1 MRKVLGRLCL
11 ALALAT
17 VSTVAAVAAAA
28 DPIADAVGNTNRTSE
43 ERLRDEFRH
52 PIQTLRF
59 LGVEPDMKIAEIW
72 PGGGWY
78 TQILAPLVAEKGK
91 LYAAHFYVDENS
103 NSFFKNSRKGFEDKV
118 KTYAPF
124 KDVEITSF
132 NQADANLAIAP
143 ADSLDA
149 VLTFRNVHNW
159 YMRGDDQGVTNAFE
173 VFHKALKPGGMLGV
187 IEHRMPENFDMRE
200 KKNSGYVKQSYVIDM
215 AQRAGFELVATSE
228 INANAN
234 DTADHPSGVWTLAP
248 RYRLGDKDK
257 AKYRAIGESD
267 RMTLKFIK
275 R

>member
-1 MRKVLGRLCL
+1 MKKILSRLFFTL
-11 ALALAT
+11 AIA
-17 VSTVAAVAAAA
+17 STSAIAAA
-28 DPIADAVGNTNRTSE
+28 DPIVEAVGNENRTST

-78 TQILAPLVAEKGK
+78 TNILAPLVAEKGK
-91 LYAAHFYVDENS
+91 LYAAHFFIDEKS
-103 NSFFKNSRKGFEDKV
+103 NSFFSNSRQGFEDKV
-118 KTYAPF
+118 KNYAPY
-124 KDVEITSF
+124 KKVEVTSF
-132 NQADANLAIAP
+132 NQADTSVAIAP
-143 ADSLDA
+143 AGSLDA

-159 YMRGDDQGVTNAFE
+159 YMRGEDKAVANAFT
-173 VFHKALKPGGMLGV
+173 VFSKALKKGGILGV

-228 INANAN
+228 LNANAN

-248 RYRLGDKDK
+248 RYRLGEQDK

-267 RMTLKFIK
+267 RMTLKFVK

>member
-1 MRKVLGRLCL
+1 MKKVLSHLFL
-11 ALALAT
+11 TLTIAT
-17 VSTVAAVAAAA
+17 TSAMVAA
-28 DPIADAVGNTNRTSE
+28 DPIADAVGNENRTGK

-59 LGVEPDMKIAEIW
+59 LGIEPDMKVAEIW

-78 TQILAPLVAEKGK
+78 TNILAPLVAEKGQ
-91 LYAAHFYVDENS
+91 LYAAHFYIDENS
-103 NSFFKNSRKGFEDKV
+103 NSFFSNSRKGFEDKV
-118 KTYAPF
+118 KTYAPY
-124 KDVEITSF
+124 KEVEVTSF
-132 NQADANLAIAP
+132 NQADANLDIAP
-143 ADSLDA
+143 AGSLDA

-159 YMRGDDQGVTNAFE
+159 YMRGEDQAVTNAFI
-173 VFHKALKPGGMLGV
+173 VFNKALKKGGILGV
-187 IEHRMPENFDMRE
+187 VEHRMPENFDMRE

-215 AQRAGFELVATSE
+215 AQRAGFELVSTSE

-234 DTADHPSGVWTLAP
+234 DTANHPSGVWTLAP
-248 RYRLGDKDK
+248 RYRLGEQDK

>member
-1 MRKVLGRLCL
+1 MRKTLSRLFFTL
-11 ALALAT
+11 AIAT
-17 VSTVAAVAAAA
+17 SSAIVAA
-28 DPIADAVGNTNRTSE
+28 DPIADAVGNENRTGQ

-59 LGVEPDMKIAEIW
+59 LGIEPDMKIAEIW

-78 TQILAPLVAEKGK
+78 TNILAPLVADEGK

-103 NSFFKNSRKGFEDKV
+103 GNFFRNSRKGFEDKV
-118 KTYAPF
+118 KNYAPYSR
-124 KDVEITSF
+124 VEMTSF
-132 NQADANLAIAP
+132 NQNDTSVEIAP
-143 ADSLDA
+143 EGSLDA

-159 YMRGDDQGVTNAFE
+159 YMRGDDQGVANAFA
-173 VFHKALKPGGMLGV
+173 VFHKALKQGGVLGV

-228 INANAN
+228 LNANAN

-257 AKYRAIGESD
+257 AKYQAIGESD
-267 RMTLKFIK
+267 RMTLKFVK

>member
-1 MRKVLGRLCL
+1 MKKILSRLFFTL
-11 ALALAT
+11 AIA
-17 VSTVAAVAAAA
+17 STSTIVAA
-28 DPIADAVGNTNRTSE
+28 DPIADAVGTENRTSK

-59 LGVEPDMKIAEIW
+59 LGIEPDMKIAEIW

-91 LYAAHFYVDENS
+91 LYAAHFYIDENS
-103 NSFFKNSRKGFEDKV
+103 NSFFSGSREGFEDKV
-118 KTYAPF
+118 KNYAPF
-124 KDVEITSF
+124 KKVEVTSF
-132 NQADANLAIAP
+132 NQADATLAIAP
-143 ADSLDA
+143 AGSLDA

-159 YMRGDDQGVTNAFE
+159 YMRGDDKGVANAFE
-173 VFHKALKPGGMLGV
+173 VFHKALKKGGILGV

-215 AQRAGFELVATSE
+215 AQRAGFELVASSE
-228 INANAN
+228 LNANAN
-234 DTADHPSGVWTLAP
+234 DTANHPSGVWTLAP
-248 RYRLGDKDK
+248 RYRLSDKDK

-267 RMTLKFIK
+267 RMTLKFVK